1 MMKAKALVPKH
12 NRIRRSRGDIV
23 FDIINVI
30 IVVLITLTMI
40 YPMWYVIIVSF
51 ATPEEA
57 VMGRLYIWPKT
68 FTLEAYEKVFEN
80 KDIWTGYLNTIIYTV
95 AHTLYV
101 LILTVPP
108 AYALSKKQL
117 PGRVAITW
125 YFFATMFISGG
136 MIPFYLLVDGIGLN
150 GSLWAL
156 ILPYCMSTWNMM
168 VMRSSFRALPESIEE
183 SAHIDGASELT
194 ILFRIV
200 LPLSVPV
207 LAVMV
212 MFYALNYWNSWFPA
226 SLFIRKRDMYPLQL
240 LMREILMMDEDT
252 LNSTVGTGSEINAMG
267 TDEVGAQNY
276 VELLKYTTI
285 VVSTLPIMCVY
296 PFLQKYFV
304 TGILVGSLKE

>member
-1 MMKAKALVPKH
+1 MRKVSIPR
-12 NRIRRSRGDIV
+12 RI
-23 FDIINVI
+23 F
-30 IVVLITLTMI
+30 VVLNTLFMVLI
-40 YPMWYVIIVSF
+40 SLICVLPFLHVVF
-51 ATPEEA
+51 ASLSLPQQ
-57 VMGRLYIWPKT
+57 VQLHQGILLWPIGFNLESYKLV
-68 FTLEAYEKVFEN
+68 FSKDTLM
-80 KDIWTGYLNTIIYTV
+80 TGYGV
-95 AHTLYV
+95 TLFVTFVGTFLSMLLSCFGAYV
-101 LILTVPP
+101 L
-108 AYALSKKQL
+108 SKRGVLLNKIFL
-117 PGRVAITW
+117 RLITI
-125 YFFATMFISGG
+125 TMFISGG

-240 LMREILMMDEDT
+240 LMREILMMDEGT

>member
-1 MMKAKALVPKH
+1 MKKVSIPRRIFVVFNTLFMITISLICVVPFLHVIFASLSLPQQVQLHQGILLWPIGFNLESYKLVFSKE
-12 NRIRRSRGDIV
+12 
-23 FDIINVI
+23 
-30 IVVLITLTMI
+30 TLMTG
-40 YPMWYVIIVSF
+40 YGVTLFV
-51 ATPEEA
+51 
-57 VMGRLYIWPKT
+57 T
-68 FTLEAYEKVFEN
+68 FTGTFLSMLLSCFGA
-80 KDIWTGYLNTIIYTV
+80 
-95 AHTLYV
+95 YV
-101 LILTVPP
+101 L
-108 AYALSKKQL
+108 SKRGVLLNKIFL
-117 PGRVAITW
+117 RMITI
-125 YFFATMFISGG
+125 TMFISGG
-136 MIPFYLLVDGIGLN
+136 MIPFYLLVDSIGLN

-212 MFYALNYWNSWFPA
+212 MFYALTYWNSWFPA
-226 SLFIRKRDMYPLQL
+226 SLFIRKRSLYPLQL
-240 LMREILMMDEDT
+240 LMREILMMDEGA

-267 TDEVGAQNY
+267 GDEVGAQNY

>member
-1 MMKAKALVPKH
+1 MRKVSIPR
-12 NRIRRSRGDIV
+12 RI
-23 FDIINVI
+23 F
-30 IVVLITLTMI
+30 VVLNTLFMVLI
-40 YPMWYVIIVSF
+40 SLICVLPFLHVVF
-51 ATPEEA
+51 ASLSLPQQ
-57 VMGRLYIWPKT
+57 VQLHQGILLWPIGFNLESYKLV
-68 FTLEAYEKVFEN
+68 FSKDTLM
-80 KDIWTGYLNTIIYTV
+80 TGYGV
-95 AHTLYV
+95 TLFVTFVGTFLSMLLSCFGAYV
-101 LILTVPP
+101 L
-108 AYALSKKQL
+108 SKRGVLLNKIFL
-117 PGRVAITW
+117 RLITI
-125 YFFATMFISGG
+125 TMFISGG

-240 LMREILMMDEDT
+240 LMREILMMDEGT

-267 TDEVGAQNY
+267 TEEVGAQNY

>member
-1 MMKAKALVPKH
+1 MRKKSFSRRVFLVLNTLFMIAVSLICLLPFLHVVFASFSQPNAVQLHQGILLYPLGFNLESYKLVFSKDTLMTGYGVTLFVTFTGTFISMLLSCFGAYVLSKRGVLL
-12 NRIRRSRGDIV
+12 NRV
-23 FDIINVI
+23 FLR
-30 IVVLITLTMI
+30 LITI
-40 YPMWYVIIVSF
+40 
-51 ATPEEA
+51 
-57 VMGRLYIWPKT
+57 
-68 FTLEAYEKVFEN
+68 
-80 KDIWTGYLNTIIYTV
+80 
-95 AHTLYV
+95 
-101 LILTVPP
+101 
-108 AYALSKKQL
+108 
-117 PGRVAITW
+117 
-125 YFFATMFISGG
+125 TMFLSGG

-150 GSLWAL
+150 GSIWAL
-156 ILPYCMSTWNMM
+156 ILPYCMNTWNMM

-212 MFYALNYWNSWFPA
+212 MFYALTYWNSWFPA
-226 SLFIRKRDMYPLQL
+226 SLFIRKRNMYPLQL
-240 LMREILMMDEDT
+240 LMREILMMDEGT

-267 TDEVGAQNY
+267 DELGAQNY

-285 VVSTLPIMCVY
+285 VVSTLPIICVY

>member
-1 MMKAKALVPKH
+1 MRKVSIPR
-12 NRIRRSRGDIV
+12 RI
-23 FDIINVI
+23 F
-30 IVVLITLTMI
+30 VVLNTLFMVLI
-40 YPMWYVIIVSF
+40 SLICVLPFLHVVF
-51 ATPEEA
+51 ASLSLPQQ
-57 VMGRLYIWPKT
+57 VQLHQGILLWPIGFNLESYKLV
-68 FTLEAYEKVFEN
+68 FSKDTLM
-80 KDIWTGYLNTIIYTV
+80 TGYGV
-95 AHTLYV
+95 TLFVTFVGTFLSMLLSCFGAYV
-101 LILTVPP
+101 LYKRGVLLNKIFLR
-108 AYALSKKQL
+108 L
-117 PGRVAITW
+117 ITI
-125 YFFATMFISGG
+125 TMFISGG
-136 MIPFYLLVDGIGLN
+136 MIPFYLLVDSIGLN

-212 MFYALNYWNSWFPA
+212 MFYALGYWNSWFPA

-240 LMREILMMDEDT
+240 LMREILMMDEGA

>member
-1 MMKAKALVPKH
+1 MRKVSIPR
-12 NRIRRSRGDIV
+12 RI
-23 FDIINVI
+23 F
-30 IVVLITLTMI
+30 VVLNTLFMVLI
-40 YPMWYVIIVSF
+40 SLICVLPFLHVVF
-51 ATPEEA
+51 ASLSLPQQ
-57 VMGRLYIWPKT
+57 VQLHQGILLWPIGFNLESYKLV
-68 FTLEAYEKVFEN
+68 FSKDTLM
-80 KDIWTGYLNTIIYTV
+80 TGYGV
-95 AHTLYV
+95 TLFVTFVGTFLSMLLSCFGAYV
-101 LILTVPP
+101 L
-108 AYALSKKQL
+108 SKRGVLLNKIFL
-117 PGRVAITW
+117 RLITI
-125 YFFATMFISGG
+125 TMFISGG
-136 MIPFYLLVDGIGLN
+136 MIPFYLLVDSIGLN

-240 LMREILMMDEDT
+240 LMREILMMDEGA

>member
-136 MIPFYLLVDGIGLN
+136 LIPSYMLNKSLGIINSRWIMILGMGVGYSNLVITRTYYQNQFPDH
-150 GSLWAL
+150 
-156 ILPYCMSTWNMM
+156 P
-168 VMRSSFRALPESIEE
+168 
-183 SAHIDGASELT
+183 SAKPD
-194 ILFRIV
+194 R
-200 LPLSVPV
+200 
-207 LAVMV
+207 
-212 MFYALNYWNSWFPA
+212 
-226 SLFIRKRDMYPLQL
+226 R
-240 LMREILMMDEDT
+240 
-252 LNSTVGTGSEINAMG
+252 
-267 TDEVGAQNY
+267 
-276 VELLKYTTI
+276 
-285 VVSTLPIMCVY
+285 
-296 PFLQKYFV
+296 
-304 TGILVGSLKE
+304 